1 MHDLLQMRARA
12 REPVVHVELQEEVTM
27 STKAAGRSGATRR
40 PSKRKAVTAAVHPP
54 VEAPA
59 ESSEAD
65 DWVEAEDDRTRLEEG
80 EMEILL
86 TGHAATHGIEG
97 EDNWLIKS
105 EEESWGER

>member
-1 MHDLLQMRARA
+1 
-12 REPVVHVELQEEVTM
+12 M
-27 STKAAGRSGATRR
+27 SAKAAGRNAAARR
-40 PSKRKAVTAAVHPP
+40 PGKRKAVTAEAGPR
-54 VEAPA
+54 VEAQA
-59 ESSEAD
+59 EPSEAD

-86 TGHAATHGIEG
+86 TGHAATHGSED

>member
-1 MHDLLQMRARA
+1 
-12 REPVVHVELQEEVTM
+12 M
-27 STKAAGRSGATRR
+27 SAKAAGRSGATRQ
-40 PSKRKAVTAAVHPP
+40 PSKRKAVTAAARPR

-86 TGHAATHGIEG
+86 TGHAATHGFED

-105 EEESWGER
+105 D